1 MMAHFEVWGLQAM
14 ECRGRSRQFISVTNF
29 VSAEEQTI
37 LMFPRPAPIPG
48 RASHQVDLE
57 FLLSAFFLLLLLAIL
72 FVPRKKKQQK
82 QQKQAKK
89 TKFESQPWRLYSG
102 TFSLPIDVLRPPETM
117 YVLFESVGLDS
128 SEKWNLLV
136 KRRKICSTRRGSG
149 SGYWWQ
155 FLCQSYFVT

>member
-89 TKFESQPWRLYSG
+89 RSLSLSPGVYIRALFHCLL
-102 TFSLPIDVLRPPETM
+102 TFSDRQKRCTCCL
-117 YVLFESVGLDS
+117 
-128 SEKWNLLV
+128 NLWAWTLQ
-136 KRRKICSTRRGSG
+136 KNGIC
-149 SGYWWQ
+149 
-155 FLCQSYFVT
+155 L